1 MHSQTS
7 VFQPTPP
14 APSAFS
20 TLRQSIGIGPSKAF
34 PQPTP
39 HAAKVSVTTK
49 RVLVYYTEIPMDY
62 LPISEENMK
71 DKDTMKSIRIVTPL
85 CYALPPQWDIA
96 KLLWCPCNQDFIS

>member
-71 DKDTMKSIRIVTPL
+71 DKDTML
-85 CYALPPQWDIA
+85 CSSPSVGYCQAPMVPVQSRLY
-96 KLLWCPCNQDFIS
+96 LLTLNS